1 MFYSKFHRLFPCF
14 LNKKIDQPRINAHLQ
29 QEQSMLLQL
38 IPLRKYLLS
47 QHDSL
52 RMLLDLKFFLIFTVT
67 VSLLSPVLSVTNM
80 LIGSQF

>member
-1 MFYSKFHRLFPCF
+1 MFYSKFHRLLPCF

-29 QEQSMLLQL
+29 QGQSMFLQL

-52 RMLLDLKFFLIFTVT
+52 RV
-67 VSLLSPVLSVTNM
+67 
-80 LIGSQF
+80 